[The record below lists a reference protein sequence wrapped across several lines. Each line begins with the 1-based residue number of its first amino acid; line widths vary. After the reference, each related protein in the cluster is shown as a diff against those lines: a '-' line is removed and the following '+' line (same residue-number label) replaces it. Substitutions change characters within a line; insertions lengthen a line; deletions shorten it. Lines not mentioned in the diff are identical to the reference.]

1 MDYIITYK
9 KRKTIGLYVHKE
21 GNVEVRCS
29 KNTPKAVIERF
40 ICEKQGWLNEKV
52 TLMKSKAEARNE
64 FKLEVGSFLLFLGKE
79 YPILIKEGNKVGFDE
94 KSFFIPPNFNS
105 LNIKN
110 YIIEI
115 YKNLAKKVIIKKVI
129 HFSQI
134 IGVNPI
140 AIKINS
146 AKTRWGSCSGKN
158 SLNFSWLLVMADE
171 SVIDYVVV
179 HELSHIKQHNHSID
193 FWREVEKIIPN
204 YKFEQLKLKK
214 LQKKLSN
221 ENWDES

>member
-1 MDYIITYK
+1 MDYIITYS
-9 KRKTIGLYVHKE
+9 KRKTIGLYVHKDGSIE
-21 GNVEVRCS
+21 IRCS
-29 KNTPKAVIERF
+29 KNTPKAFIERF
-40 ICEKQGWLNEKV
+40 IYEKQGWLNEKA

-64 FKLEVGSFLLFLGKE
+64 FKLEFGSSILFLGKE
-79 YPILIKEGNKVGFDE
+79 YPILIKEGNEVGFDQ

-105 LNIKN
+105 LYIKN
-110 YIIEI
+110 YIIEV
-115 YKNLAKKVIIKKVI
+115 YKKLAKKVIINKVI

-146 AKTRWGSCSGKN
+146 AKTRWGSCSWKN
-158 SLNFSWLLVMADE
+158 SLNFSWLLVMAEE

-179 HELSHIKQHNHSID
+179 HELSHIKQHNHSLN
-193 FWREVEKIIPN
+193 FWKEVEKIIPN

-221 ENWDES
+221 ENWDEA